1 MSSLIMQAAKFAAEA
16 HAGQKRKYNGTP
28 YIWHPMRVAGRLMC
42 LTPLYYIP
50 EEVVAAAWLHDVKE
64 DCLPY
69 WEEHCNELPQEVIE
83 LVEHLT
89 HTSKTGMHAHLNRAA
104 RKELDRQ
111 QLAKAPFWA
120 KVIKCLDRLDNL
132 NEMSYYDDEGFYI
145 LYCRESLQLFEA
157 LAENEANEVVL
168 SLAVAGKV
176 VVKSKLDACGVPYER
191 KQDE

>member
-1 MSSLIMQAAKFAAEA
+1 MSDLIMQAARFAAEA
-16 HAGQKRKYNGTP
+16 HEGQKRKYSGAP
-28 YIWHPMRVAGRLMC
+28 YIWHPMRAAGKLMC
-42 LTPLYYIP
+42 LTPLYHIP

-69 WEEHCNELPQEVIE
+69 WEEHCGELPPRVIE
-83 LVEHLT
+83 LVEWLT

-120 KVIKCLDRLDNL
+120 KAIKCLDRLDNL

-145 LYCRESLQLFEA
+145 LYCRESLQLFDA
-157 LAENEANEVVL
+157 LVENETNEVVL
-168 SLAVAGKV
+168 TLAAAGKEFA
-176 VVKSKLDACGVPYER
+176 KARLDACGKPYER